1 MSTVIQISSLFADF
15 VVKTRLYISQ
25 KSDKEI
31 DFCQEKI
38 QVVYFNVFDF
48 SVNYKDIYFKRPIEG
63 RKI

>member
-1 MSTVIQISSLFADF
+1 LSAVIQISSLFADF
-15 VVKTRLYISQ
+15 VVKTRKYISQ

-31 DFCQEKI
+31 NFCQEKI

-48 SVNYKDIYFKRPIEG
+48 SVNYKDIYSKRPIEG